1 MAYYC
6 SNPWSTAFIWKNGDV
21 THCCYS
27 NFGPV
32 GNIKKNTLE
41 EIWKGD
47 KIKSI
52 REHIAC
58 GRYIDAGC
66 EHFCRPFR
74 WNRYYGEQGND
85 LEIPEGLGRI
95 SGINTDT
102 EFKTPSIIGIEL
114 DGSCNFKCTHCLA
127 SNGGEGLSE
136 ESINKVRPYM
146 EKARIIR
153 VVGGEFTVNKRSLE
167 MLGEISK
174 FPAQPT
180 VFMNTNGHIGTHEYK
195 HYIENLRSFH
205 LKFSL
210 EGLNEDYEKVRIGGK
225 WERFKSNL
233 LYAKEYFDQK
243 NKQGYD
249 WKLYLNFCVMKS
261 NLLKIP
267 DVVKFAV
274 DNNIPLVLNTINGMR
289 HIDENIFMY
298 DHFNIPYKDI
308 ELVVKRSHELI
319 DGADYI
325 FSKELKQHLDYVVR
339 ALKSRKIR
347 LPKKVLKLISLRLS
361 GQKADRLL
369 YIYYKWIMDKKAAL
383 LYVVRKIKKRFR
395 LLMEKG

>member
-1 MAYYC
+1 
-6 SNPWSTAFIWKNGDV
+6 
-21 THCCYS
+21 
-27 NFGPV
+27 
-32 GNIKKNTLE
+32 
-41 EIWKGD
+41 
-47 KIKSI
+47 
-52 REHIAC
+52 
-58 GRYIDAGC
+58 
-66 EHFCRPFR
+66 
-74 WNRYYGEQGND
+74 
-85 LEIPEGLGRI
+85 
-95 SGINTDT
+95 
-102 EFKTPSIIGIEL
+102 
-114 DGSCNFKCTHCLA
+114 
-127 SNGGEGLSE
+127 
-136 ESINKVRPYM
+136 
-146 EKARIIR
+146 
-153 VVGGEFTVNKRSLE
+153 
-167 MLGEISK
+167 
-174 FPAQPT
+174 
-180 VFMNTNGHIGTHEYK
+180 
-195 HYIENLRSFH
+195 H

-261 NLLKIP
+261 NLLKIL

-369 YIYYKWIMDKKAAL
+369 YIYYKWIVDKKAAL